1 MGKYLIVG
9 CGLSGSVIGRELAED
24 GHDITIWDRRDHI
37 GGNMY
42 DYLDEHGIIVHKYGP
57 HCFHTNNKALYDYMC
72 RYNQWRPFRIFCQA
86 EINGKATPSP
96 FNFQTIDDFYT
107 KEINYLRLRN
117 LVVGYSLPQR
127 WTQRAYIQKL
137 RLYFEGSNLSI

>member
-86 EINGKATPSP
+86 EIMVKQRHRHS
-96 FNFQTIDDFYT
+96 ISR
-107 KEINYLRLRN
+107 RLMIF
-117 LVVGYSLPQR
+117 
-127 WTQRAYIQKL
+127 IQKMM
-137 RLYFEGSNLSI
+137 RKNSKMR

>member
-107 KEINYLRLRN
+107 KDD
-117 LVVGYSLPQR
+117 
-127 WTQRAYIQKL
+127 AQKL
-137 RLYFEGSNLSI
+137 

>member
-42 DYLDEHGIIVHKYGP
+42 DYLDEHGIIVP
-57 HCFHTNNKALYDYMC
+57 SISCWLWN
-72 RYNQWRPFRIFCQA
+72 
-86 EINGKATPSP
+86 TPSV
-96 FNFQTIDDFYT
+96 FI
-107 KEINYLRLRN
+107 
-117 LVVGYSLPQR
+117 
-127 WTQRAYIQKL
+127 KL
-137 RLYFEGSNLSI
+137 K

>member
-42 DYLDEHGIIVHKYGP
+42 DYLDEHGI
-57 HCFHTNNKALYDYMC
+57 
-72 RYNQWRPFRIFCQA
+72 
-86 EINGKATPSP
+86 
-96 FNFQTIDDFYT
+96 
-107 KEINYLRLRN
+107 
-117 LVVGYSLPQR
+117 
-127 WTQRAYIQKL
+127 
-137 RLYFEGSNLSI
+137 

>member
-42 DYLDEHGIIVHKYGP
+42 DYLDEHGIIAVSYTHLTLP
-57 HCFHTNNKALYDYMC
+57 TN
-72 RYNQWRPFRIFCQA
+72 
-86 EINGKATPSP
+86 
-96 FNFQTIDDFYT
+96 
-107 KEINYLRLRN
+107 
-117 LVVGYSLPQR
+117 
-127 WTQRAYIQKL
+127 
-137 RLYFEGSNLSI
+137 